1 MSDSNEV
8 DYGPLAALIGVWKG
22 DKGTDIAP
30 EPEGTEVNPYLETLS
45 FSAIGDVTNAGTQTL
60 AVLHYRQIVRRKSDQ
75 QVFHDESG
83 YWMWD
88 AASQTI
94 MHSLTIPRGVC
105 ILAGG
110 HAPSASDKCITLE
123 VAAAAD
129 HPDWHIIQSP
139 FMREKACTT
148 AFRHHITVDGNTL
161 HYVETTMLDIY
172 GKAFEHRD
180 ENTLTRH

>member
-22 DKGTDIAP
+22 NKGTDIAP

-110 HAPSASDKCITLE
+110 HAPSASGKCITLE
-123 VAAAAD
+123 VAAAAG

-148 AFRHHITVDGNTL
+148 AFRHHITVDDNTL

-180 ENTLTRH
+180 ENTLNRH